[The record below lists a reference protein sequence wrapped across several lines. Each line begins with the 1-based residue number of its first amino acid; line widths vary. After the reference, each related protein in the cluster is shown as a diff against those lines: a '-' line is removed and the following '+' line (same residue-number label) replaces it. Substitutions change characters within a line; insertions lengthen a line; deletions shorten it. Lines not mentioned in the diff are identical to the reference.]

1 MNGSLLGDRYRLGQ
15 LLGRGG
21 MGSVYRADDEM
32 LGRVVAVKVLSED
45 PKSGGSADRKR
56 SEMRVLAS
64 LNHPGL
70 ITVFDADIDAE
81 PSAYLVMEFVDGPT
95 LHERL
100 LSGPLA
106 PSEVASMAKGLGE
119 ALAVVHASGVIH
131 RDIKPSNV
139 LLSTRR
145 VGGAVHAKLADFGIA
160 TLVDATRLTVP
171 GTLIGTAAYLAPEQ
185 LGSAAPA
192 PSADIYSLGLVLLEC
207 VTGSRAFPGTPAE
220 SVSARLVSDPVIP
233 QSVPVA
239 LRALFVAM
247 TAREPADR
255 PSASDVVEMAER
267 AERDLLS
274 EPNSDALATMPSSLD
289 NVGEQKTLLLPAPTE
304 VITPAPEPQVNKP
317 RVGLRTKVLVGAG
330 FLLTALA
337 IGLALNL
344 PAAPPPE
351 PQLPTTDAPLSE
363 HLETLLE
370 SVSP

>member
-1 MNGSLLGDRYRLGQ
+1 MNGALLGDRYRLGP

-32 LGRVVAVKVLSED
+32 LGRVVAIKVFSED

-70 ITVFDADIDAE
+70 ISVFDANLDAE

-100 LSGPLA
+100 LSGALTP
-106 PSEVASMAKGLGE
+106 PEVASMAKGLGE
-119 ALAVVHASGVIH
+119 ALEVVHAGGVIH

-139 LLSTRR
+139 LLTARR
-145 VGGAVHAKLADFGIA
+145 SGGVMHAKLADFGIA

-185 LGSAAPA
+185 LGSGAPA

-207 VTGSRAFPGTPAE
+207 LTGSRAFPGTPAE
-220 SVSARLVSDPVIP
+220 SVSARLVSDPLIP

-239 LRALFVAM
+239 LRALLVAM
-247 TAREPADR
+247 TAREPAER
-255 PSASDVVEMAER
+255 PSASEVVEMAEL

-274 EPNSDALATMPSSLD
+274 ERSSDALATMPSPVDDSGD
-289 NVGEQKTLLLPAPTE
+289 QKTLLLTAPTE
-304 VITPAPEPQVNKP
+304 IVTPAPGPASDSP
-317 RVGLRTKVLVGAG
+317 RKSLRTQVIVGAG
-330 FLLTALA
+330 VLLTALC
-337 IGLALNL
+337 IGVASQFWGA
-344 PAAPPPE
+344 PASR
-351 PQLPTTDAPLSE
+351 PQLPATDAPLSE

-370 SVSP
+370 TVTP